1 MFQRKELEQLR
12 LQKDQLVLQSD
23 ANRQKLMSDWQRL
36 QSPGLWL
43 DDTLGLARRHP
54 LWFAG
59 LATAAGALAVKILRQ
74 PRTLMTGIGRLGEI
88 ASMAFSVWRLL
99 RRKRRQS

>member
-1 MFQRKELEQLR
+1 MKPWAWRGGTR
-12 LQKDQLVLQSD
+12 
-23 ANRQKLMSDWQRL
+23 
-36 QSPGLWL
+36 
-43 DDTLGLARRHP
+43 

-74 PRTLMTGIGRLGEI
+74 PRTLMDGIGRLGEI

-99 RRKRRQS
+99 RRKGGNYNSESVSIRVHLELRTVYAACFWIKYSLNFS